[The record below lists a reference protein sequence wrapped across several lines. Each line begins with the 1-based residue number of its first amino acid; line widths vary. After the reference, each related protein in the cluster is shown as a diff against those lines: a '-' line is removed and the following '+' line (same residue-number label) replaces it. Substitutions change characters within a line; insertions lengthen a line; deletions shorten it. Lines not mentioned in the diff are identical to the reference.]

1 MITRA
6 NVQDVVDTGAVTT
19 AEICAG
25 ITDPCAA
32 LGLQLSQRVRRLT
45 G

>member
-1 MITRA
+1 MKALLLPGQVITQA
-6 NVQDVVDTGAVTT
+6 NVKDVVARARCTT

-32 LGLQLSQRVRRLT
+32 VGLH
-45 G
+45 